1 MRVLIV
7 QSKPELGTL
16 WRRHLER
23 LDGTVTVVETGDA
36 ALILLQDQYFDVIAL
51 DLVLREGSALTVADF
66 ANFNQPRANIVFVTD
81 TTFFQTVPFF
91 RTAQMPVH
99 LLKRKRR
106 QVTWRRLFIITVSRW
121 TGTRAPNYPRSCGA
135 SKSIIGLVGMIRLGL
150 MVSWL

>member
-23 LDGTVTVVETGDA
+23 LDATVTVVETGDA
-36 ALILLQDQYFDVIAL
+36 ALILLQDQYFDVIVL

-81 TTFFQTVPFF
+81 TTFFSDGSIFSHSANARAFVETKTPPSDL
-91 RTAQMPVH
+91 AAIVH
-99 LLKRKRR
+99 HYGQSVDRD
-106 QVTWRRLFIITVSRW
+106 
-121 TGTRAPNYPRSCGA
+121 TRP
-135 SKSIIGLVGMIRLGL
+135 
-150 MVSWL
+150 